1 MESSQ
6 SGVEDEG
13 VRASASGSATGGA
26 VLVEYGSTVDISLV
40 GSISYV
46 PTGLGSRQAAMKSFR
61 SWVEPR
67 APQGAMTL
75 LASSYPTIGG
85 PIK

>member
-46 PTGLGSRQAAMKSFR
+46 PTGLGPGRR
-61 SWVEPR
+61 R
-67 APQGAMTL
+67 
-75 LASSYPTIGG
+75 
-85 PIK
+85 